1 MKRIT
6 ICIGIMVAII
16 GSSVVAL
23 YLQDRSN
30 KEFFGR
36 IDEIVG
42 LYDDNSPEI
51 LQKIDELDEYWD
63 NYYVRFS
70 YVTQS
75 ATLDDISYSVAKLKP
90 LYEQGSDEFVS
101 ECESIK
107 YWVNRIY
114 HRQFPHLYSIF

>member
-1 MKRIT
+1 MKRIV
-6 ICIGIMVAII
+6 ICFGIIFAII
-16 GSSVVAL
+16 GSSVVSL
-23 YLQDRSN
+23 YFLDREN
-30 KEFFGR
+30 REFFEKV
-36 IDEIVG
+36 DVIVE
-42 LYDDNSPEI
+42 LYNENSPEI

-63 NYYVRFS
+63 RYYIRFS
-70 YVTQS
+70 YVTQT